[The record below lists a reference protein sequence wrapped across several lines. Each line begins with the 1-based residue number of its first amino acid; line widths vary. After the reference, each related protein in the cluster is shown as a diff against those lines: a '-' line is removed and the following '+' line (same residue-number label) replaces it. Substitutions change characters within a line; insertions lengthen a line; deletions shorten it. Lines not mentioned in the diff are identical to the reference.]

1 MYRKTLIAHN
11 NSLLLSDAIEELT
24 LCFSKVSDVVSFHD
38 RILFFRGLRNPCEK
52 KTKEADATDYYPDSV
67 SNAMWGISLT
77 SGEKLK
83 YSISVLRQICQS
95 HRAEINKPV
104 SQTVWIPDI
113 EFSFWISSDNS
124 GDNAGYD
131 CWKPL
136 GRFPQLYINAT
147 ILFRL
152 PLEP

>member
-11 NSLLLSDAIEELT
+11 NSLLLSNAIEELT
-24 LCFSKVSDVVSFHD
+24 LCYSKVSDVVSQTEY
-38 RILFFRGLRNPCEK
+38 FFCGLRNPCER

-67 SNAMWGISLT
+67 SNALRGISLT
-77 SGEKLK
+77 SGKKIK
-83 YSISVLRQICQS
+83 YSISVAPQISQS
-95 HRAEINKPV
+95 HRAEIDKPV

-131 CWKPL
+131 
-136 GRFPQLYINAT
+136 
-147 ILFRL
+147 
-152 PLEP
+152 

>member
-1 MYRKTLIAHN
+1 MLQQGIRR
-11 NSLLLSDAIEELT
+11 
-24 LCFSKVSDVVSFHD
+24 CFPHD
-38 RILFFRGLRNPCEK
+38 RILFFRGLRNPCDR

-67 SNAMWGISLT
+67 SNALRGISLT

-83 YSISVLRQICQS
+83 YSISVARQICKS

-104 SQTVWIPDI
+104 SQTVWIRDI

-131 CWKPL
+131 W
-136 GRFPQLYINAT
+136 
-147 ILFRL
+147 
-152 PLEP
+152 